1 VQASFYKRAHGS
13 NPDVYFVYAS
23 PKEDDKPNKYHIL
36 KLDDETYQRGLAK
49 MKATIKRMSKF
60 LSLSEDPFDL
70 VDAVPHDEESFY
82 WNGEPSLDEIV
93 ETTKRQIENTTEE
106 K

>member
-1 VQASFYKRAHGS
+1 
-13 NPDVYFVYAS
+13 
-23 PKEDDKPNKYHIL
+23 
-36 KLDDETYQRGLAK
+36 
-49 MKATIKRMSKF
+49 
-60 LSLSEDPFDL
+60 